1 MSTTESNGNN
11 NISFSIINSKQGS
24 SRRRRNRKD
33 LNTTSLTNLHQ
44 QQYDA
49 SAEDIIPPNFDEELQ
64 RLKNEVK
71 NFIEIFQG
79 EVDDTISLIEIIKN
93 ASEIGKLFG
102 AETTNYLISFLCMS
116 SINKHDS
123 KVTVQVL
130 KTLSSLCLI
139 IGQNRVD
146 TKILPMIEDLFSDP
160 EDLVIIESIKLHNLF
175 VQNRLVNQ

>member
-1 MSTTESNGNN
+1 M
-11 NISFSIINSKQGS
+11 
-24 SRRRRNRKD
+24 
-33 LNTTSLTNLHQ
+33 
-44 QQYDA
+44 
-49 SAEDIIPPNFDEELQ
+49 
-64 RLKNEVK
+64 KNEVK

-79 EVDDTISLIEIIKN
+79 EVDDTISLIEIIKS

-116 SINKHDS
+116 SINKHEP
-123 KVTVQVL
+123 KVTLQVL

-175 VQNRLVNQ
+175 VQNRLINQ